1 MVPATKRDLLL
12 FQGCGLFH
20 TYTKS
25 MQYLSPSCF
34 YFCIIRAPRKHRSM
48 PREQT
53 GNGLVD
59 SATVFSHPI
68 LFDSHATW
76 KEDINTQM
84 KSTDKSLQAIFPVS
98 ITPDCLRSQAIEPGN
113 CVTQARTLVF
123 TGDLYI
129 LSEHSTASMRT
140 LSPP

>member
-1 MVPATKRDLLL
+1 MVPATKRDLL

-25 MQYLSPSCF
+25 MQYLSPFCF
-34 YFCIIRAPRKHRSM
+34 YFCIIRASRKHRSM

-84 KSTDKSLQAIFPVS
+84 KSTDKSLQTIFPVS
-98 ITPDCLRSQAIEPGN
+98 ITPDCLRRSGY
-113 CVTQARTLVF
+113 RTWQLCD
-123 TGDLYI
+123 TGKDSGFYWGPLYFI
-129 LSEHSTASMRT
+129 GR
-140 LSPP
+140 